1 MFPEMNSFNYDPFV
15 NDNGSPS
22 SVKLPPL
29 NLYWTHQ
36 DQSILDDDVF
46 VTDFTDLVSSC
57 NQHNPNMMVTIK
69 EEEDQQQQQQ
79 RDQGDFFTDLNPSP
93 LYSSSDSGF
102 YYSSSCSYSSTS
114 SDCWGTVS
122 SPGSCSSSLIQSP
135 SSASSQYHQEQAF
148 PFPPDADWLAGQQ
161 QQCHNQQQQMQQ
173 FIDQQQQPEEDLIT
187 LDDEDDEEDEPRVLH
202 CRWIDC
208 KCSFNSQENLV
219 QHIERSHVDQRR
231 AEDFTC
237 FWAGC
242 PRRHRPFNA
251 RYKLLIHMRVHS
263 GEKPNRCSVGFC

>member
-1 MFPEMNSFNYDPFV
+1 M
-15 NDNGSPS
+15 
-22 SVKLPPL
+22 
-29 NLYWTHQ
+29 
-36 DQSILDDDVF
+36 LDDDVF
-46 VTDFTDLVSSC
+46 VTDFTDLVSESSDQQ
-57 NQHNPNMMVTIK
+57 NLSNMMAIK
-69 EEEDQQQQQQ
+69 EEQQ
-79 RDQGDFFTDLNPSP
+79 RNQGGDFFSDLNPSP

-114 SDCWGTVS
+114 SDCWTVS
-122 SPGSCSSSLIQSP
+122 SPGSCSSSLVQSP

-148 PFPPDADWLAGQQ
+148 QFPPDADWLAGQQ
-161 QQCHNQQQQMQQ
+161 CHNQQQMQQ
-173 FIDQQQQPEEDLIT
+173 QFPQQQQPEDDLVT
-187 LDDEDDEEDEPRVLH
+187 LEDEDDEEDEPRVLH

-263 GEKPNRCSVGFC
+263 GEKPNRCSVSFN